1 MLDVVRIH
9 SDLLCS
15 HQTRLL
21 RRHRP
26 QLPSRTSMI
35 GTLLADRY
43 LLLEKLS
50 GGGFSETY
58 LAHDRHLPE
67 SAQCIVKHLQLAPN
81 SPVSP
86 LLARRCFANEAFT
99 LKQLGAFNGQIPV
112 LLAFQDTL
120 EPVYLVQEYIQGE
133 SLDRWVVTN
142 RKIAV
147 PVAQALLSDV
157 LSILDYLHRHRVI
170 HGDIKPANL
179 VCRAQDQRFAL
190 IDFGAAVKQS
200 ASEGPIACRQTLGG
214 APNAHDGFAVGTPG
228 YMPPEQLE
236 GSPQPNSDLYALGIS
251 VLQLVTGLSPQQLE
265 TSPANHWQQHLPRA
279 FRNSP
284 LRFVLKG
291 LVQPDYRERYSC
303 AADVL
308 ANLAALPCHASEG
321 IMGLVELRDAQFL
334 CLDPRPLTEAGRLK
348 PTPGLLAKFGNW
360 LSKPQPPLEPT
371 PAAPSP
377 YQLPLPL
384 EQPFSDSLAQ
394 IWGPM
399 PDLDRELDLKSPT
412 LQATVLLP
420 EQPPEQTLI
429 SLNPQLQLPVL
440 SADRPPLTKPA
451 EPAALP
457 QHLGYSLGLIGP
469 AHRQSSQDRPR
480 LPIMPVAPEVISY
493 CVLQESAQLAWAE
506 PEPK

>member
-1 MLDVVRIH
+1 
-9 SDLLCS
+9 
-15 HQTRLL
+15 
-21 RRHRP
+21 
-26 QLPSRTSMI
+26 MI

-67 SAQCIVKHLQLAPN
+67 SAQCIVKHLQLAPG

-133 SLDRWVVTN
+133 SLDRWVVAN

-147 PVAQALLSDV
+147 PVAQALLIDV
-157 LSILDYLHRHRVI
+157 LSILDYLHRHQVI

-200 ASEGPIACRQTLGG
+200 ENEGAIACRQTLGG
-214 APNAHDGFAVGTPG
+214 APDAHDGFAVGTPG

-265 TSPANHWQQHLPRA
+265 SSPGANHWQQHLPRA

-308 ANLAALPCHASEG
+308 ANLAALPSPASG
-321 IMGLVELRDAQFL
+321 SITGLVEPRDAQVFS
-334 CLDPRPLTEAGRLK
+334 LDPRQLTAAGRLK

-360 LSKPQPPLEPT
+360 LSKPQPPLEPP

-377 YQLPLPL
+377 HQLPLPPD
-384 EQPFSDSLAQ
+384 QPLSDSLAQ

-399 PDLDRELDLKSPT
+399 PDLDRELDWKSPM

-429 SLNPQLQLPVL
+429 SLNSQLPAL
-440 SADRPPLTKPA
+440 SADRHPPATPA
-451 EPAALP
+451 DPAVLPQPLP
-457 QHLGYSLGLIGP
+457 QHLSYSLGLIGP
-469 AHRQSSQDRPR
+469 RPAHRQFSQDRS
-480 LPIMPVAPEVISY
+480 LPPMTPVAPEVISY